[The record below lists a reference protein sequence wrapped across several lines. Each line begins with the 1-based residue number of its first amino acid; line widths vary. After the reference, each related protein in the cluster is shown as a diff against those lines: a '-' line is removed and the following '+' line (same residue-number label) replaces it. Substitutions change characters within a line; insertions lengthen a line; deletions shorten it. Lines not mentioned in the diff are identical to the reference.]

1 MKLLVP
7 AGVDVSCL
15 VPGHPRYPR
24 QDQLLE
30 GACHRDHR
38 PLWLRKV
45 RRHARGPPWPSGH
58 LCAHGRRTQS
68 WESNLYKRLSLD
80 GPDML
85 SQLFN
90 RVAAELQ
97 KDPEAPSKV
106 PILVLDIP
114 RETTEGAPLS
124 FWSLLQ
130 VFPRPRYAA
139 GVEFCEGD
147 VLGPAG
153 RCCARGGPGAVSHA
167 RSAHRGLKY
176 EPRSSFVPPPQ
187 AQR

>member
-1 MKLLVP
+1 MVTGRHGSGKSVAVHEALRGLPGTFVHTVDN
-7 AGVDVSCL
+7 AGWKDI
-15 VPGHPRYPR
+15 
-24 QDQLLE
+24 
-30 GACHRDHR
+30 
-38 PLWLRKV
+38 
-45 RRHARGPPWPSGH
+45 
-58 LCAHGRRTQS
+58 
-68 WESNLYKRLSLD
+68 LYKELHLD
-80 GPDML
+80 GAGML
-85 SQLFN
+85 KELFN
-90 RVAAELQ
+90 RVATELQ

-114 RETTEGAPLS
+114 RKTTEGAPLS

-153 RCCARGGPGAVSHA
+153 RCCARGGPGAVLHA
-167 RSAHRGLKY
+167 RSAHRGLKC
-176 EPRSSFVPPPQ
+176 EPRSSFAPPPQ